1 MKIAIVNGPNL
12 NLLGQREHSVY
23 GNLSMENYFEEI
35 QGRFT
40 SKLLYFQSNVEG
52 ELINYLQGFSGDGV
66 VLNAGGYTHTS
77 VALRDCIA
85 ALSIP
90 VIEVHISNVAAR
102 ESFRH
107 ESLLTPVCKGLI
119 MGFGLESYALA
130 LRFFEPQ

>member
-1 MKIAIVNGPNL
+1 MKLSIVNGPNL
-12 NLLGQREHSVY
+12 NLLGQREPGVY
-23 GNLSMENYFEEI
+23 GYRSMENYFEEI
-35 QGRFT
+35 QSRFT
-40 SKLLYFQSNVEG
+40 SELLYFQSNVEG
-52 ELINYLQGFSGDGV
+52 ELINYLQEFSGDGI

-107 ESLLTPVCKGLI
+107 HSLLTPVCEGLV

-130 LRFFEPQ
+130 LRFFEP

>member
-1 MKIAIVNGPNL
+1 MKLSIVNGPNL
-12 NLLGQREHSVY
+12 NLLGQREQGVY
-23 GNLSMENYFEEI
+23 GYCSMENYFEEI
-35 QGRFT
+35 QSRFT
-40 SKLLYFQSNVEG
+40 SELLYFQSNVEG
-52 ELINYLQGFSGDGV
+52 ELINYLQEFSGDGI

-107 ESLLTPVCKGLI
+107 HSLLTPVCEGLV

-130 LRFFEPQ
+130 LRFFEP